1 MQWNENEYQWN
12 SLWSFFEP
20 ISDSYNRR
28 YFVFYHYL
36 SVVYPRLSVLETRE
50 RNEWASSMNYFIAN
64 LYSKIITVA
73 SVFSPGRNEKKISNN
88 FRIFA
93 MVYAFISRYK
103 KIIHRKNLKK
113 WLFLLIYQACYP
125 EIYYIS
131 PRLYKKKYKKFTS
144 ILP

>member
-1 MQWNENEYQWN
+1 M
-12 SLWSFFEP
+12 
-20 ISDSYNRR
+20 
-28 YFVFYHYL
+28 
-36 SVVYPRLSVLETRE
+36 LETRE

-113 WLFLLIYQACYP
+113 WLFLLIYQACY
-125 EIYYIS
+125 IIFSHDYI
-131 PRLYKKKYKKFTS
+131 KKNIKNLLLFFLNFHQILS
-144 ILP
+144 IFLCVIFFNSFRIDAIIKLITII